1 MRSRVRRWLTTGSV
15 MAAALA
21 LAALA
26 PADAQ
31 VAPAGAEGPVAPV
44 GEHNAPAAAAPET
57 QGPTNAPAQAGPP
70 ASPVP
75 TFQWHAGIDVAAG
88 YTTNAYAAS
97 SPGDLSDE
105 FTRAQINLSAQ
116 YLGPRLSASLAY
128 SLSSDYY
135 ARFHNLDRL
144 ENYLSAAAESEVI
157 TDTLFLH
164 ASAFATPT
172 ALTRVGS
179 LSSSGGS
186 ISDFNSRDSY
196 GYSFSPELRLHFE
209 DFATSILTG
218 SQGGV
223 FFVRP
228 STGNP
233 GVPIPI
239 GDVQNAL
246 STSVSEEL
254 VSGTYFGRLQWD
266 FSGNYTEINEQFQ
279 TERQESGTGTLS
291 YALTR
296 WLTVMGTGGYAEF
309 KSTVPL
315 SKNLNGPI
323 GFGGFTFRN
332 GEDFTLTAEA
342 GTQYNFPVYQGSLH
356 WNLTPLTS
364 IVGDVNDSVTTP
376 QSNILSNLGNF
387 TPGAT
392 GVTVP
397 PTTPQIPSSNSFGSF
412 GGQFNSPTP
421 VSPYGLSL
429 DNFVYRQ
436 RRANLAMIHTAE
448 RTNYTLSF
456 YGTERDRLTNVVLP
470 YGNRDSY
477 YGVSL
482 GATRQMRAD
491 LTGGASIS
499 YSLANEFGGHDR
511 ILGLNAGLNYK
522 LSQTFAVYL
531 QTNYLDRSG
540 AHLVGVPNIGASEA
554 EVLVG
559 IQAGF

>member
-1 MRSRVRRWLTTGSV
+1 MTP
-15 MAAALA
+15 ALA
-21 LAALA
+21 
-26 PADAQ
+26 Q
-31 VAPAGAEGPVAPV
+31 QAPAGAEGPVAPV
-44 GEHNAPAAAAPET
+44 GEHAGPAPEI
-57 QGPTNAPAQAGPP
+57 QGPANAPAQAGPP
-70 ASPVP
+70 ASPAP
-75 TFQWHAGIDVAAG
+75 TFQWHAGADIAAG

-116 YLGPRLSASLAY
+116 YLGPRLSANAAY
-128 SLSSDYY
+128 SLSANYY
-135 ARFHNLDRL
+135 ARYHNLDRL

-186 ISDFNSRDSY
+186 ISDLNSRDSY
-196 GYSFSPELRLHFE
+196 GYNFEPELRLHFE

-218 SQGGV
+218 TQAGV

-228 STGNP
+228 STGNQ
-233 GVPIPI
+233 GVPIPTI
-239 GDVQNAL
+239 GNVQNAL
-246 STSVSEEL
+246 STGVTEEL

-266 FSGNYTEINEQFQ
+266 LSGNYTEVNEQFQ

-296 WLTVMGTGGYAEF
+296 WLTVLGTGGYAEF

-323 GFGGFTFRN
+323 GFGGFTLRN

-342 GTQYNFPVYQGSLH
+342 GTQYNYPVYQGSLR
-356 WNLTPLTS
+356 WTLTPLTS
-364 IVGDVNDSVTTP
+364 IVGDANDSVTTP

-387 TPGAT
+387 SPGAT
-392 GVTVP
+392 GI
-397 PTTPQIPSSNSFGSF
+397 TTTPSGPQIPSSNSFGSF
-412 GGQFNSPTP
+412 GQQFNSPTP

-436 RRANLAMIHTAE
+436 RRANLALVHTDE

-456 YGTERDRLTNVVLP
+456 YGTERDRLTSVVLP
-470 YGNRDSY
+470 YGTRDSN

-482 GATRQMRAD
+482 GATRQMRPD

-499 YSLANEFGGHDR
+499 YSFANEFGGHDR
-511 ILGLNAGLNYK
+511 ILGLNAGVNYK
-522 LSQTFAVYL
+522 LSQMFAVYL

-540 AHLVGVPNIGASEA
+540 AHLVGVPNIGMSEA